1 MYLQK
6 VLQSAQCLD
15 EAAIAMNVLIRRLF
29 CDTFDIPILKDLFAQ
44 KVEMKLK
51 EFAVGYSHS
60 SVHHIQWSLLIQV
73 SIFENLRVVSIDL
86 GATFPTILK
95 VEPMQWNTQGIWFN
109 LFVYYHGHSKWVPRP
124 TRLTSSVHRLS
135 LFTTNL
141 DYL

>member
-1 MYLQK
+1 MCLQK

-15 EAAIAMNVLIRRLF
+15 EAAIAMNLLIRRLF
-29 CDTFDIPILKDLFAQ
+29 CDTFDIPILKDLFT
-44 KVEMKLK
+44 KKIEMKLK
-51 EFAVGYSHS
+51 EFAVGS
-60 SVHHIQWSLLIQV
+60 SCSLVHHIQGILLIQV

-109 LFVYYHGHSKWVPRP
+109 LFVYYHGHSKYISRP
-124 TRLTSSVHRLS
+124 TRLTSSLS
-135 LFTTNL
+135 LFDANL

>member
-29 CDTFDIPILKDLFAQ
+29 CDTFDIPILKDLFT
-44 KVEMKLK
+44 KKIEMKLK
-51 EFAVGYSHS
+51 EFAVGSPQS
-60 SVHHIQWSLLIQV
+60 PVHHTQWNLLIQV

-109 LFVYYHGHSKWVPRP
+109 LFVYYHGHSK
-124 TRLTSSVHRLS
+124 
-135 LFTTNL
+135 
-141 DYL
+141 